1 MLHLRDGVPD
11 VPEPLTAPKSRRSEW
26 LNQTCLVKLFS
37 QENATGCEADEIR
50 YPALKLS
57 MPHNVVAY
65 KNNYTCC
72 ERTAGSIDRKIFGPG
87 WCSRTIK
94 ENETEVGIL
103 VNHNLTRAD
112 MWWLCGDLKIRWNL
126 QGVWKGQCT
135 PINMVMP
142 FKIIKGVA
150 WDIKEELKR
159 VKQLSRT
166 KRAVTSPGGS
176 FDNRVWIDSIGVPR
190 GVPDEFKGRDQ
201 IAAGFESL
209 IFWWLTINKNVDWI
223 NYLYYN
229 QQRFVNYTTQ
239 AARGLH
245 VQLDKTSLM
254 TVQNRIALDMLLA
267 EKGGVC
273 RIIGPTC
280 CTFIPNNTA
289 PDGSITRALEGL
301 ESLSKEWAENSG
313 IDNPLTNLME
323 KWFGKWSGLLT
334 SILTAIMVAV
344 LGLCGCCC
352 IPCRRGLAQHVIE
365 TGMTKVMSVRV
376 EEMTPLREELN
387 SSED

>member
-1 MLHLRDGVPD
+1 MG
-11 VPEPLTAPKSRRSEW
+11 KS
-26 LNQTCLVKLFS
+26 QTCLAKLFS
-37 QENATGCEADEIR
+37 QENVTGCEVDEIR

-57 MPHNVVAY
+57 MLPNVVAY
-65 KNNYTCC
+65 KNNYTCY
-72 ERTAGSIDRKIFGPG
+72 ERTEGSIDSKIFGPG

-103 VNHNLTRAD
+103 VNHNLTQAD
-112 MWWLCGDLKIRWNL
+112 MWWLCGDLKIRRNL

-135 PINMVMP
+135 PINMIML

-150 WDIKEELKR
+150 GGIKEELKL

-166 KRAVTSPGGS
+166 KHAVTSPGGS

-190 GVPDEFKGRDQ
+190 GVPDEFKGRDK
-201 IAAGFESL
+201 IAVGFESL
-209 IFWWLTINKNVDWI
+209 LFWWSTINKNVDWI

-229 QQRFVNYTTQ
+229 QQRFVNYITQ
-239 AARGLH
+239 AVRGLH
-245 VQLDKTSLM
+245 ELLDKTSLM
-254 TVQNRIALDMLLA
+254 TVQNRIALDMLLP

-273 RIIGPTC
+273 IIIGSTC

-313 IDNPLTNLME
+313 IDNPLTTIME
-323 KWFGKWSGLLT
+323 KWFGKWSRLLT
-334 SILTAIMVAV
+334 SIFSAIMMAVVV

-352 IPCRRGLAQHVIE
+352 IPCIRGFAQRMIE
-365 TGMTKVMSVRV
+365 TGMTKVMAVRV
-376 EEMTPLREELN
+376 EEMTPLWEELD
-387 SSED
+387 SSEDWEEESCAV